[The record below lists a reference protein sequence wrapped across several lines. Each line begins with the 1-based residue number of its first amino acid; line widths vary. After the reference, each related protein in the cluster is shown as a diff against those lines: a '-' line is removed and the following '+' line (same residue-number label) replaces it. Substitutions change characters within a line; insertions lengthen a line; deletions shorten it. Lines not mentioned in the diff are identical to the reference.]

1 MLYSELDKASLPASR
16 LPTHIE
22 AVTRTQSPAH
32 GAPELMQHTAYRSQ
46 IGTAGFTFFATLSVL
61 AFSALAPTPAHAQDT
76 PDFRAE
82 FQGQF
87 EASARKLVALSEAMP
102 AESYSWSP
110 MEGVMSVSRVYMH
123 IARYNY
129 MYPDLNLGIEAPK
142 GVDYRSFE
150 EGMSGKDKV
159 VPILAA
165 SMDHVR
171 AVVDGMSD
179 DDLAAPVELYGRQV
193 ASWAVLLQLVTHMNE
208 HLGQSIAYAR
218 MNRIVPPWSR

>member
-1 MLYSELDKASLPASR
+1 MPVR
-16 LPTHIE
+16 
-22 AVTRTQSPAH
+22 TRTRI
-32 GAPELMQHTAYRSQ
+32 HTAAFASAAALLVPALTVL
-46 IGTAGFTFFATLSVL
+46 TA
-61 AFSALAPTPAHAQDT
+61 APAQAQDT

-110 MEGVMSVSRVYMH
+110 MEGVMHVALVYRH

-129 MYPDLNLGIEAPK
+129 MYPHLNLGIDPPK
-142 GVDYRSFE
+142 GVDYQTLE
-150 EGMSGKDKV
+150 EGGTDKDEV
-159 VPILAA
+159 VGILAA

-179 DDLAAPVELYGRQV
+179 ADLARPVELYGREV

-218 MNRIVPPWSR
+218 MNRVVPPWSS

>member
-1 MLYSELDKASLPASR
+1 MRDRPGLAIPTLLAAALAVLLPA
-16 LPTHIE
+16 
-22 AVTRTQSPAH
+22 PA
-32 GAPELMQHTAYRSQ
+32 L
-46 IGTAGFTFFATLSVL
+46 
-61 AFSALAPTPAHAQDT
+61 AQDT

-82 FQGQF
+82 FKGQF
-87 EASARKLVALSEAMP
+87 EASAQKLVALAEAMP

-110 MEGVMSVSRVYMH
+110 MDGVMPVAQVYMH

-129 MYPDLNLGIEAPK
+129 MYPHLNLGVEPPK
-142 GVDYRSFE
+142 DLDYQSFE
-150 EGMSGKDKV
+150 EGMSEKDRV

-179 DDLAAPVELYGRQV
+179 ADLAAPVELYGRQV
-193 ASWAVLLQLVTHMNE
+193 ASWSVLLQLITHMNE

-218 MNRIVPPWSR
+218 MNHVVPPWSS